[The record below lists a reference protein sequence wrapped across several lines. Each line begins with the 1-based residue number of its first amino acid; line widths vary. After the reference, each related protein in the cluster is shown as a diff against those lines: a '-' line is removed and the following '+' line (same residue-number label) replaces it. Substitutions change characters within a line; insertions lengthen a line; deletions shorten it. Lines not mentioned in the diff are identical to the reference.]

1 MIKLV
6 TPTIEYADDIMEF
19 RRELL
24 NAGDVDSFA
33 GCGDL
38 EDCLEAKQW
47 IDSIDQRK
55 SEVTCPKGNV
65 PSDTYIAVRES
76 DNRIVGVIDLRH
88 HIEHPVL
95 SLWGGHMGYIVRP
108 SERGKGYAKKMLKLN
123 LENCR
128 KKELK
133 KVLITCNES
142 NKISEAVILANGGSF
157 EKNVKVDGEIIKRYW
172 VTL

>member
-24 NAGDVDSFA
+24 NADDSDSFA

-38 EDCLEAKQW
+38 EDCLKAEQW
-47 IDSIDQRK
+47 IETIEERK
-55 SEVTCPKGNV
+55 SAKTCPKGNV
-65 PSDTYIAVRES
+65 PSDTYIAVRKL

-88 HIEHPVL
+88 HIEQPVL
-95 SLWGGHMGYIVRP
+95 NLWGGHMGYIVRP
-108 SERGKGYAKKMLKLN
+108 SERGKGYAKMMLKLN
-123 LENCR
+123 LDNCR
-128 KKELK
+128 KKGLK
-133 KVLITCNES
+133 KVMITCNEN
-142 NKISEAVILANGGSF
+142 NKASEAVIISNGGNF
-157 EKNVKVDGEIIKRYW
+157 EKNVMVDGEVIKRYW